1 MISFFFTFLV
11 LYILLKAS
19 ESNREDVSGFMIV
32 SLALIPALAVIVL
45 TGVLRPVGLEPVVLI
60 GIRAVFLGALTFGL
74 LWKFLGMPVGRSL
87 MFAAIVIFVSE
98 APFFMIFVWPY
109 GPG

>member
-11 LYILLKAS
+11 LY
-19 ESNREDVSGFMIV
+19 
-32 SLALIPALAVIVL
+32 VL
-45 TGVLRPVGLEPVVLI
+45 TGILRPIGLEPVVLI
-60 GIRAVFLGALTFGL
+60 GIRAAFLGALTFGL
-74 LWKFLGMPVGRSL
+74 LWKFLGAPAGRSL
-87 MFAAIVIFVSE
+87 VFAAIVIFVSE